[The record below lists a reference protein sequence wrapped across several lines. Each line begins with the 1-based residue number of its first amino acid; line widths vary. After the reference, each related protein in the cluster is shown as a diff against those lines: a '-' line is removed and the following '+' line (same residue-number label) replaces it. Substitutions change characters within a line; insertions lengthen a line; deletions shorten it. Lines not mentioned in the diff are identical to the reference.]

1 MKISKSDPILI
12 IGAGISGLT
21 TAVALYQ
28 KGFTNIKLFEK
39 NTHVENAEPVFL
51 GANALAALE
60 DITLG
65 EVIRGEGHEWEGLEW
80 RWQSD
85 SLVKRLDLTPVHE
98 KRGFRPLTMTW
109 DSYRAVMLREL
120 PADCFQPEA
129 EYISFTQT
137 SRTVE
142 AHFANDRTETGELL
156 IGADGLRSRVRMQ
169 LKGDSPI
176 RESGRIY
183 ISGIVDR
190 GQLKNPGWEAIESP
204 YVEWMGKGKSVSIS
218 RFSGTDVLFQ
228 MSVPLTGAAPE
239 ALKPWLQ
246 EAFEKWPDPIL
257 ELLELAEESDLH
269 TAQPADRAPA
279 KGWSDGRV
287 VMVGDSIHPTMPFLG
302 MEADMAVESAVLL
315 ASLLDE
321 TGALKKAFKTYEKT
335 RRKRTRLARRSAAR
349 YVRFL
354 NKGGRISYALR
365 GLLPLVPD
373 IIDAHS
379 IYKLQMDGFRE

>member
-21 TAVALYQ
+21 TAVALYH

-85 SLVKRLDLTPVHE
+85 SLVKRLDLTPVQQ
-98 KRGFRPLTMTW
+98 KLGFRPLTLTW
-109 DSYRAVMLREL
+109 DRYRKVMMREL

-176 RESGRIY
+176 RESRRLY
-183 ISGIVDR
+183 ISGTVDR
-190 GQLKNPGWEAIESP
+190 NQLKNPGWEAIESP

-246 EAFEKWPDPIL
+246 EAFDKWPDPIL
-257 ELLELAEESDLH
+257 ELLELAEESDFH
-269 TAQPADRAPA
+269 TARPADRTPT

-287 VMVGDSIHPTMPFLG
+287 VMVGDAIHPTMPFLG
-302 MEADMAVESAVLL
+302 MDVDMAIESAVLL

-321 TGALKKAFKTYEKT
+321 TGNLKKTFKTYEKT
-335 RRKRTRLARRSAAR
+335 RRKRTRLATRNAAR

-365 GLLPLVPD
+365 GLLPFVPD
-373 IIDAHS
+373 IIDSGS
-379 IYKLQMDGFRE
+379 IYKLQMEGFRE